1 MVVKMRKI
9 GEKVMAKERMDKDL
23 RAAMELMAIHNGE
36 MSREMS
42 MEQKRV
48 PWIDRP
54 YPVSS
59 TGRRQQQ
66 AQRDGCEDGSGWPV
80 FPKEN

>member
-1 MVVKMRKI
+1 MAERKD
-9 GEKVMAKERMDKDL
+9 RLDRDL
-23 RAAMELMAIHNGE
+23 RAAMEIADIYAPSQE
-36 MSREMS
+36 MSN
-42 MEQKRV
+42 KRI

-66 AQRDGCEDGSGWPV
+66 AQRDGCEDGGGWPV
-80 FPKEN
+80 FPNQK